1 MRKMSSFNTAPSAPI
16 SPSTN
21 AVAHH
26 RVDSETGR
34 LRQVIVH
41 RPGVE
46 LSRVTPSTMDSL
58 LYDDVPWV
66 AKAQAEHDKFVRVLR
81 GQGAEVLHLEELL
94 AAALEN
100 PEARRYAM
108 RHTFDR
114 RSYGVGLA
122 AALTEYAEDLDAPGL
137 AGLLIGG
144 LTKEELMSAR
154 GEAPSSLVL
163 ATQEAGHMTFACLPN
178 HLFTRDS
185 SAWIY
190 DGVSVHA
197 LNRRARRRETVNMS
211 VIYGWHP
218 EFAGARRWSKG
229 MDDAPAAI
237 EGGDVFVLGNDAV
250 LVGLSERTTPQ
261 GIERL
266 AADLFATGQAR
277 TVVVLN
283 VPKKR
288 AFMHLDTVLT
298 MVDPESFLIH
308 PGIGQLESMVVTPAA
323 SGNVCVR
330 SHAPEEMW
338 RVMAAAMGR
347 SSVRVLCP
355 DFSVAEAEREQWHDG
370 FNVLAV
376 MPGVV
381 VAYNHNVLSNDYL
394 VSCGI
399 DVLEISGGQL
409 GRGRGGPRCMSCPT
423 LRDPL

>member
-1 MRKMSSFNTAPSAPI
+1 MPTDRVPGPAKASSP
-16 SPSTN
+16 
-21 AVAHH
+21 H
-26 RVDSETGR
+26 RIDSETGR

-41 RPGVE
+41 RPGLE

-66 AKAQAEHDKFVRVLR
+66 EKAQAEHDKFVSVLR
-81 GQGAEVLHLEELL
+81 GQGADVLYLQELL
-94 AAALEN
+94 ATALEDAD
-100 PEARRYAM
+100 AREYCL

-114 RSYGVGLA
+114 RSYGVGLS
-122 AALTEYAEDLDAPGL
+122 AALSEYAASLDAPGL
-137 AGLLIGG
+137 AELLIGG
-144 LTKEELMSAR
+144 LTKEELVSVR
-154 GEAPSSLVL
+154 GEAPSSLLL
-163 ATQEAGHMTFACLPN
+163 AAQDSGDMTFACLPN

-190 DGVSVHA
+190 GGVSVHA

-218 EFAGARRWSKG
+218 EFAGVKRWSKG
-229 MDDAPAAI
+229 LDDAPAAI
-237 EGGDVFVLGNDAV
+237 EGGDVFVLGNGAV

-266 AADLFATGQAR
+266 AADLFAAREAR
-277 TVVVLN
+277 TVVALN

-298 MVDPESFLIH
+298 MVDPESFLIY

-323 SGNVCVR
+323 SGNIRVR
-330 SHAPEEMW
+330 THAAEEMW
-338 RVMAAAMGR
+338 QVIAAAMGKP
-347 SSVRVLCP
+347 SVRVLRP
-355 DFSVAEAEREQWHDG
+355 GLSEAEAEREQWHDG

-376 MPGVV
+376 VPGVV
-381 VAYNHNVLSNDYL
+381 VAYSHNVVANDYL
-394 VSCGI
+394 ASNGI
-399 DVLEISGGQL
+399 DVLEIPGGQL

-423 LRDPL
+423 LRDPVA

>member
-1 MRKMSSFNTAPSAPI
+1 MSSHNTAPTGRDLQLTDAS
-16 SPSTN
+16 SR
-21 AVAHH
+21 H
-26 RVDSETGR
+26 RIDSETGR

-41 RPGVE
+41 RPGLE
-46 LSRVTPSTMDSL
+46 LSRVTPSSMDSL
-58 LYDDVPWV
+58 LYDDVPWLE
-66 AKAQAEHDKFVRVLR
+66 KAQAEHDIFVSVLR
-81 GQGAEVLHLEELL
+81 GQGADVLHLQELL
-94 AAALEN
+94 AVALEN
-100 PEARRYAM
+100 QDARRYALK
-108 RHTFDR
+108 HTFDR

-122 AALTEYAEDLDAPGL
+122 AALTEYAEELDAPDL
-137 AGLLIGG
+137 AELLIGG
-144 LTKEELMSAR
+144 LTKEELISAR
-154 GEAPSSLVL
+154 GGAPSSLLL
-163 ATQEAGHMTFACLPN
+163 AAQEPAHMTFACLPN

-190 DGVSVHA
+190 GGVSVHA

-229 MDDAPAAI
+229 LDDAPAAI
-237 EGGDVFVLGNDAV
+237 EGGDIVVLGNGAV

-266 AADLFATGQAR
+266 AADLFAAGEATTIVA
-277 TVVVLN
+277 LN

-298 MVDPESFLIH
+298 MVDPESFLIY

-323 SGNVCVR
+323 SGNIRVR
-330 SHAPEEMW
+330 THATEEMW
-338 RVMAAAMGR
+338 QVIAAAMGKNR
-347 SSVRVLCP
+347 VRVLSP
-355 DFSVAEAEREQWHDG
+355 GFSVAEAEREQWHDG

-376 MPGVV
+376 QPGVV

-394 VSCGI
+394 ISNGI

-423 LRDPL
+423 LREAV

>member
-1 MRKMSSFNTAPSAPI
+1 MSSHNTEPTVRDSQSAAPR
-16 SPSTN
+16 
-21 AVAHH
+21 HH
-26 RVDSETGR
+26 LDSETGR

-66 AKAQAEHDKFVRVLR
+66 SKAQAEHDKFVRVLH
-81 GQGAEVLHLEELL
+81 GQGAEVLLLQELL
-94 AAALEN
+94 ATALKN
-100 PEARRYAM
+100 PEARGYAM

-122 AALTEYAEDLDAPGL
+122 AALTEYAEDLNAQDL
-137 AGLLIGG
+137 AELLIGG
-144 LTKEELMSAR
+144 LTKEELISAR
-154 GEAPSSLVL
+154 GEAPSSLLL
-163 ATQEAGHMTFACLPN
+163 AAQEAGDMTFACLPN

-190 DGVSVHA
+190 GGVSVHA

-218 EFAGARRWSKG
+218 EFAGAKRWSKG
-229 MDDAPAAI
+229 LDDAPAAI
-237 EGGDVFVLGNDAV
+237 EGGDVFVLGDGAV

-266 AADLFATGQAR
+266 AADLFAAGEAR
-277 TVVVLN
+277 AVVALN

-288 AFMHLDTVLT
+288 AFMHLDTVMT
-298 MVDPESFLIH
+298 MVDPETFLVH
-308 PGIGQLESMVVTPAA
+308 PGIGQLESMVITPAA
-323 SGNVCVR
+323 SGNICVR
-330 SHAPEEMW
+330 THGAQEMW
-338 RVMAAAMGR
+338 QVIATAMGKSR
-347 SSVRVLCP
+347 VRVLCP
-355 DFSVAEAEREQWHDG
+355 GLSVAEAEREQWHDG

-381 VAYNHNVLSNDYL
+381 VAYNHNVLCNDYL
-394 VSCGI
+394 ASNGI

-423 LRDPL
+423 LRDAV